1 MIKRCL
7 LLLII
12 CFLVVK
18 AEETLS
24 KNLRNLQ
31 TKTQATISEATKLI
45 NENGK
50 LKFSIALSQT
60 TDLVS
65 GQSYDLKILDKDGEK
80 SATCTYD
87 SSKFNCE
94 YDNPNYFGPILILK
108 NTISLGDDKTFEITN
123 ELKLQQTVEL
133 KYDKAYVIYTEGTG
147 ASGTFNIKI
156 YVKDQ
161 GIVEKSFYQIDI
173 LDNGK
178 GDVSNCTYT
187 SSSDGEYLNCKHSG
201 NSRRLVQLSDTQKD
215 GSVKWIKDD
224 TVDFKKEVL
233 IKNEVEKIYGY
244 NLKYE
249 DNQWKFYTH
258 VSKLNVVAEGYYYTL
273 NVLIN
278 KASDSSDIKSTAI
291 CKTIDYHS
299 ECTIQSNLEQ
309 SELSQEQNYLIYIS
323 NDQADCSIIVKD
335 DSLSEKKIISR
346 IMTLE
351 YVKAYELKFENKA
364 WKFKIDIANEGLR
377 DGLNVTID
385 LNSGT
390 SESGGSCL
398 LSSKVLS
405 CQKDPISYQD
415 ELIYLSFKK
424 KYGSVTWS
432 NKDENSEK
440 IKMALDRTLTYIN
453 SYYLKYDESNAKWT
467 FKLVVKNTTLL
478 IPGNSL
484 ITVDIL
490 YDENKNAIAECEGN
504 NKTSTGY
511 YTATFSCEC
520 ELTKEQI
527 PKINKDRISGS
538 VTWDGLTDSA
548 SIAKKLEFK
557 FISAYGL
564 EFITSDK
571 KWSFDVE
578 FEDPENLS
586 PSSTEKYYLD
596 MNYDTGSGS
605 TLRHVLA
612 ECSLKEGSINI
623 FSCSAKFNNVNAKN
637 YKLHFTYP
645 AFSVDSNVI
654 NWLEGIDDNY
664 EFGLKTELNYEKGI
678 ISYDSESSSWVIN
691 IDISGKSSDIPDNSR
706 IVLDIIKDESE
717 DKIECIIVSDVLL
730 KCDTKISDTSAENLP
745 SFSLNRK
752 GSSGVI
758 WKNEETNDDFYYFL
772 LIISL
777 KYESADLLSFINDK
791 WKFNLHTSSF
801 PARMKIIIDILY
813 DNSDSTATCVKEL
826 LNILCTVDEANQ
838 NENAVI
844 KIKHEKGSESTVSWN
859 NLSEDKEISKL
870 TETDIK
876 ELEFKSVYD
885 FILNE
890 DNWEFKIELA
900 KSNLQES
907 DNPIE
912 IDIKFNDQL
921 DKALC
926 TITPPSLVLAC
937 TKAKRNSN
945 DRITLTNN
953 IENIDLVWTNLNE
966 DIELFVSLDIK
977 LINIYGGF
985 CQDKWIFNIKYE
997 LSSGDTIDL
1006 NNNYALLDILVNS
1019 EANIAKCEIIEKFLL
1034 CESQHDSQSADDKIE
1049 IDGTKKS
1056 GTITISSG
1064 LTDDNKT
1071 LKPISITIENPE
1083 ISDYNY
1089 LNGLINFDIE
1099 GNLKE
1104 NEESEIAENTI
1115 TEIKIII
1122 IKKDES
1128 QEEKSAICLTNEV
1141 DGDNNLIKLS
1151 CELAGEINTKEDNIY
1166 IKVDSDGK
1174 SDYVTFSSIKENI
1187 KINLAGK
1194 GNNNWFKLKFKLIL
1208 IMVLGLI
1215 IIILHHKRN
1224 D

>member
-12 CFLVVK
+12 CFLV
-18 AEETLS
+18 ANGYENLT
-24 KNLRNLQ
+24 KNLRNLEI
-31 TKTQATISEATKLI
+31 KTQATISESTKLK

-50 LKFSIALSQT
+50 LKFSISLSQT

-65 GQSYDLKILDKDGEK
+65 GQNYDLNILDKDGKK

-87 SSKFNCE
+87 NSKFNCE
-94 YDNPNYFGPILILK
+94 YDNTNYFGPILVLK
-108 NTISLGDDKTFEITN
+108 NTISLGNEKTFEITN
-123 ELKLQQTVEL
+123 QLKLQQTVEL
-133 KYDKAYVIYTEGTG
+133 EYDKAYVEYAEGTG
-147 ASGTFNIKI
+147 SSGIYNIKI

-161 GIVEKSFYQIDI
+161 GIAENSFYQIDM

-178 GDVSNCTYT
+178 NDVSNCTYT
-187 SSSDGEYLNCKHSG
+187 SSSDGKYLNCKHAG
-201 NSRRLVQLSDTQKD
+201 NNRRLVQLSDTQKD
-215 GSVKWIKDD
+215 GSVKWVKDD

-244 NLKYE
+244 NLNFE

-258 VSKLNVVAEGYYYTL
+258 VGKLNVVAEGYYYTM

-278 KASDSSDIKSTAI
+278 KDPDSSDIKSTAI

-299 ECTIQSNLEQ
+299 ECTIQSNLDQ
-309 SELSQEQNYLIYIS
+309 SELSKEQNHLIYIS
-323 NDQADCSIIVKD
+323 NDQASCSIIVKD
-335 DSLSEKKIISR
+335 NSLSEKKIISR

-351 YVKAYELKFENKA
+351 FVKAYELKYENKA
-364 WKFKIDIANEGLR
+364 WKFKIEIANDGLR
-377 DGLNVTID
+377 DGLNVTVD
-385 LNSGT
+385 LNSGS

-405 CQKDPISYQD
+405 CQKDPVSYQE

-424 KYGSVTWS
+424 KYGSITWS
-432 NKDENSEK
+432 NKDNNSEK
-440 IKMALDRTLTYIN
+440 IKMALDRTLSYIN
-453 SYYLKYDESNAKWT
+453 SYYLKYDESNGKWT
-467 FKLVVKNTTLL
+467 FKLAVKNTTLL
-478 IPGNSL
+478 IPGDSL

-490 YDENKNAIAECEGN
+490 YDENKNALAECEGN

-538 VTWDGLTDSA
+538 VTWEGLTDSA

-557 FISAYGL
+557 FVDAYGL

-571 KWSFDVE
+571 KWFFDVE
-578 FEDPENLS
+578 FEDTENLS

-605 TLRHVLA
+605 TLKHVLA
-612 ECSLKEGSINI
+612 ECSLKEEGINI

-654 NWLEGIDDNY
+654 NWIEGIDDNY

-678 ISYDSESSSWVIN
+678 ISYDSDSSSWVIN
-691 IDISGKSSDIPDNSR
+691 IDISGKSSDIPVNSR

-717 DKIECIIVSDVLL
+717 DKIECIIASDVLL

-777 KYESADLLSFINDK
+777 KYESADLLNFVNNK
-791 WKFNLHTSSF
+791 WQFKLHTSSF

-826 LNILCTVDEANQ
+826 LNILCTVDETNQ
-838 NENAVI
+838 NENVVV

-859 NLSEDKEISKL
+859 NLSEDQEISKL
-870 TETDIK
+870 TEADIK
-876 ELEFKSVYD
+876 EVEFKSVYD

-890 DNWEFKIELA
+890 DNWEFKIELT

-912 IDIKFNDQL
+912 IDIKFNEQL
-921 DKALC
+921 DKASC

-937 TKAKRNSN
+937 KKAKRNSN
-945 DRITLTNN
+945 DRIILTNN
-953 IENIDLVWTNLNE
+953 NENIDLVWTNLNE

-977 LINIYGGF
+977 IVNTYGGF
-985 CQDKWIFNIKYE
+985 RQDKWIFNIKYE
-997 LSSGDTIDL
+997 LSSGDIIDV

-1019 EANIAKCEIIEKFLL
+1019 EENIAKCEIIGKFLL

-1049 IDGTKKS
+1049 IYGTKKS

-1064 LTDDNKT
+1064 LTDNNKT

-1089 LNGLINFDIE
+1089 INGLINFDIE

-1115 TEIKIII
+1115 TEVKIII

-1151 CELAGEINTKEDNIY
+1151 CELTGKINKKEDNIY

-1174 SDYVTFSSIKENI
+1174 SDYVTFSSITENI
-1187 KINLAGK
+1187 KINSTK
-1194 GNNNWFKLKFKLIL
+1194 GNNWFKRKFMLIL
-1208 IMVLGLI
+1208 FMVLGI
-1215 IIILHHKRN
+1215 IIVILHHKRH

>member
-12 CFLVVK
+12 CFLV
-18 AEETLS
+18 ANGYENLT
-24 KNLRNLQ
+24 KNLRNLEI
-31 TKTQATISEATKLI
+31 KTQATISESTKLK

-50 LKFSIALSQT
+50 LKFSISLSQT

-65 GQSYDLKILDKDGEK
+65 GQNYDLNILDKDGKK

-87 SSKFNCE
+87 NSKFNCE
-94 YDNPNYFGPILILK
+94 YDNTNYFGPILVLK
-108 NTISLGDDKTFEITN
+108 NTISLGNEKTFEITN
-123 ELKLQQTVEL
+123 QLKLQQTVEL
-133 KYDKAYVIYTEGTG
+133 KYDKAYVEYAEGTG
-147 ASGTFNIKI
+147 SSGIYNIKI

-161 GIVEKSFYQIDI
+161 GIAENSFYQIDI
-173 LDNGK
+173 LNNGK
-178 GDVSNCTYT
+178 NDVSNCTYT
-187 SSSDGEYLNCKHSG
+187 SSSDGKYLNCKHAG
-201 NSRRLVQLSDTQKD
+201 NNRRLVQLSDTQKD
-215 GSVKWIKDD
+215 GSVKWVKDD

-244 NLKYE
+244 NLNFE

-258 VSKLNVVAEGYYYTL
+258 VGKLNVVAEGYYYTM

-278 KASDSSDIKSTAI
+278 KDPDSSDIKSTAI

-299 ECTIQSNLEQ
+299 ECTIQSNLAQ
-309 SELSQEQNYLIYIS
+309 SELSKEQNYLIYIS
-323 NDQADCSIIVKD
+323 NDQASCSIIVKD
-335 DSLSEKKIISR
+335 NSLSEKKIISR

-351 YVKAYELKFENKA
+351 FVKAYELKYENKA
-364 WKFKIDIANEGLR
+364 WKFKIEIANDGLR
-377 DGLNVTID
+377 DGLNVTVD
-385 LNSGT
+385 LNSGS

-405 CQKDPISYQD
+405 CQKDPVSYQE

-424 KYGSVTWS
+424 KYGSITWS

-440 IKMALDRTLTYIN
+440 IKMALDRTLSYIN
-453 SYYLKYDESNAKWT
+453 SYYLKYDESNGKWT
-467 FKLVVKNTTLL
+467 FKLAVKNTTLL
-478 IPGNSL
+478 IPGDSL

-490 YDENKNAIAECEGN
+490 YDENKNTLAECEGN

-538 VTWDGLTDSA
+538 VTWEGLTDSA

-557 FISAYGL
+557 FVDAYGL

-571 KWSFDVE
+571 KWFFDVE
-578 FEDPENLS
+578 FEDTENLS

-605 TLRHVLA
+605 TLKHVLA
-612 ECSLKEGSINI
+612 ECSLKEEGINI

-654 NWLEGIDDNY
+654 NWIEGIDDNY

-678 ISYDSESSSWVIN
+678 ISYDSDSSSWVIN
-691 IDISGKSSDIPDNSR
+691 IDISGKSSDIPVNSR

-717 DKIECIIVSDVLL
+717 DKIECIIASDVLL

-777 KYESADLLSFINDK
+777 KYESADLLNFVNNK
-791 WKFNLHTSSF
+791 WQFKLHTSSF

-826 LNILCTVDEANQ
+826 LNILCTVDETNQ
-838 NENAVI
+838 NENVVV

-859 NLSEDKEISKL
+859 NLSEDQEISKL
-870 TETDIK
+870 TEADIK
-876 ELEFKSVYD
+876 EVEFKSVYD

-890 DNWEFKIELA
+890 DNWEFKIELT

-912 IDIKFNDQL
+912 IDIKFNEQL
-921 DKALC
+921 DKASC

-937 TKAKRNSN
+937 KKAKRNSN
-945 DRITLTNN
+945 DRIILTNN
-953 IENIDLVWTNLNE
+953 NENIDLVWTNLNE

-977 LINIYGGF
+977 IVNTYGGF
-985 CQDKWIFNIKYE
+985 RQDKWVFNIKYE
-997 LSSGDTIDL
+997 LSSGDIIDV

-1019 EANIAKCEIIEKFLL
+1019 EENIAKCEIIGKFLL

-1049 IDGTKKS
+1049 IYGTKKS

-1064 LTDDNKT
+1064 LTDNNKT

-1089 LNGLINFDIE
+1089 INGLINFDIE

-1115 TEIKIII
+1115 TEVKIII

-1151 CELAGEINTKEDNIY
+1151 CELTGKINKKEDNIY

-1174 SDYVTFSSIKENI
+1174 SDYVTFSSITENI
-1187 KINLAGK
+1187 KINSTK
-1194 GNNNWFKLKFKLIL
+1194 GNNWFKRKFMLIL
-1208 IMVLGLI
+1208 FMVLGI
-1215 IIILHHKRN
+1215 IIVILHHKRH

>member
-1 MIKRCL
+1 MIKRWL

-12 CFLVVK
+12 YFFAVSGD
-18 AEETLS
+18 ETLS
-24 KNLRNLQ
+24 KNLRTLE
-31 TKTQATISEATKLI
+31 TKIQATISEATKLI

-50 LKFSIALSQT
+50 LKFSITLSQT

-65 GQSYDLKILDKDGEK
+65 GQNYDLKILDKDGQK
-80 SATCTYD
+80 SATCTYED
-87 SSKFNCE
+87 SKFNCE
-94 YDNPNYFGPILILK
+94 YDNANYFGPILILK
-108 NTISLGDDKTFEITN
+108 NTISLGDDKTFETTN
-123 ELKLQQTVEL
+123 QLKLQQTVEL
-133 KYDKAYVIYTEGTG
+133 TYDKAYVEYAEGTG
-147 ASGTFNIKI
+147 SSGKFTIKI
-156 YVKDQ
+156 FVKDQ
-161 GIVEKSFYQIDI
+161 NIAENSFYQIDI
-173 LDNGK
+173 LDNGNN
-178 GDVSNCTYT
+178 DVSNCTYT
-187 SSSDGEYLNCKHSG
+187 SSSDGDYLNCKHSG
-201 NSRRLVQLSDTQKD
+201 NNRRLVQLSDTQTD
-215 GSVKWIKDD
+215 GSVKWIKGD

-244 NLKYE
+244 NLKFE

-258 VSKLNVVAEGYYYTL
+258 VSKLNVVAEGYYYTM
-273 NVLIN
+273 NVLIS
-278 KASDSSDIKSTAI
+278 KALDSSDIKSTAI

-299 ECTIQSNLEQ
+299 ECTIQSNLQE
-309 SELSQEQNYLIYIS
+309 SELLQEQNILIYLS

-335 DSLSEKKIISR
+335 NSLSEKKIISR

-351 YVKAYELKFENKA
+351 FVKAYELKYENKA
-364 WKFKIDIANEGLR
+364 WKFKIEIANEGLR
-377 DGLNVTID
+377 DGLNVTVD
-385 LNSGT
+385 LNSGS
-390 SESGGSCL
+390 SETGGSCT

-405 CQKDPISYQD
+405 CQKDPNSYQE
-415 ELIYLSFKK
+415 ELIYLAFKK

-440 IKMALDRTLTYIN
+440 IKMALERTLTYIN
-453 SYYLKYDESNAKWT
+453 SYYLKYDETNGKWT
-467 FKLVVKNTTLL
+467 FKLVAKDTTLL
-478 IPGNSL
+478 IPGDSL

-490 YDENKNAIAECEGN
+490 YDENKQALAECEGN

-520 ELTKEQI
+520 ELTKEQV

-538 VTWDGLTDSA
+538 ITWEGLTDST

-557 FISAYGL
+557 FINAYGL
-564 EFITSDK
+564 EFITLDK
-571 KWSFDVE
+571 KWSFDVD
-578 FEDPENLS
+578 FEDTENLS

-612 ECSLKEGSINI
+612 ECSLKEENINI

-637 YKLHFTYP
+637 YKLYFTYP
-645 AFSVDSNVI
+645 AFTVDSNVI
-654 NWLEGIDDNY
+654 NWIEGIDDNY
-664 EFGLKTELNYEKGI
+664 EIALKTELKYEKGTI
-678 ISYDSESSSWVIN
+678 TYDSDRSSWFIN
-691 IDISGKSSDIPDNSR
+691 IDISGKSSDIPVNSR
-706 IVLDIIKDESE
+706 IFLDILKDESE
-717 DKIECIIVSDVLL
+717 DKIECIISSEVLL
-730 KCDTKISDTSAENLP
+730 KCDVKISDTLPENLP

-758 WKNEETNDDFYYFL
+758 WTNEETNDDFYYFL
-772 LIISL
+772 LITSL
-777 KYESADLLSFINDK
+777 YYESADLLSFVNNK

-813 DNSDSTATCVKEL
+813 DDSDSTATCVKEL
-826 LNILCTVDEANQ
+826 LNILCTVDETNQ

-844 KIKHEKGSESTVSWN
+844 KIKHEKGSESTVGWN
-859 NLSEDKEISKL
+859 NISEDQEISKL
-870 TETDIK
+870 TESDIK

-885 FILNE
+885 FILKE
-890 DNWEFKIELA
+890 DNWEFKIELT

-907 DNPIE
+907 DNPLE

-926 TITPPSLVLAC
+926 TITPPSLILSC
-937 TKAKRNSN
+937 TKAKRNGN
-945 DRITLTNN
+945 DRIILINN
-953 IENIDLVWTNLNE
+953 NENIDLVWTNLNE

-977 LINIYGGF
+977 FINIYGGF
-985 CQDKWIFNIKYE
+985 HKDKWKFNIKYE
-997 LSSGDTIDL
+997 FNTNDIFNV
-1006 NNNYALLDILVNS
+1006 NNNYALLDILVNN

-1034 CESQHDSQSADDKIE
+1034 CESQHDSQKADDKIE
-1049 IDGTKKS
+1049 ISSTKKS

-1071 LKPISITIENPE
+1071 LKPISITIENPD
-1083 ISDYNY
+1083 ITDYDYSD
-1089 LNGLINFDIE
+1089 GLIKFNIE
-1099 GNLKE
+1099 GNL

-1115 TEIKIII
+1115 TQLIIII

-1141 DGDNNLIKLS
+1141 DGDNSLIKLS
-1151 CELAGEINTKEDNIY
+1151 CELTGEINEKEDNIY

-1187 KINLAGK
+1187 KVNSTK
-1194 GNNNWFKLKFKLIL
+1194 KDNNCLLMKLKLIL
-1208 IMVLGLI
+1208 LMVIGLI
-1215 IIILHHKRN
+1215 IIIIIHHKRN